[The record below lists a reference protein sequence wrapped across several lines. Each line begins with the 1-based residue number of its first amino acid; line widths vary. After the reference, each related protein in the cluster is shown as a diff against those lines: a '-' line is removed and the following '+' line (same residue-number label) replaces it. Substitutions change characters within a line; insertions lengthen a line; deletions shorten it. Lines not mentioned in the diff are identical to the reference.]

1 MIEVVL
7 LCCNAPAQTML
18 ELCPLIS
25 TTDYQQMQEKK
36 APQVPSGKKLFPMP
50 FECKWQ
56 IFDFGFAKMSSQGEE
71 GGDGHRIEEE
81 NA

>member
-1 MIEVVL
+1 VL

-36 APQVPSGKKLFPMP
+36 APQVPSGKKLLPMP

-56 IFDFGFAKMSSQGEE
+56 IFAFRFIKMSS
-71 GGDGHRIEEE
+71 
-81 NA
+81 